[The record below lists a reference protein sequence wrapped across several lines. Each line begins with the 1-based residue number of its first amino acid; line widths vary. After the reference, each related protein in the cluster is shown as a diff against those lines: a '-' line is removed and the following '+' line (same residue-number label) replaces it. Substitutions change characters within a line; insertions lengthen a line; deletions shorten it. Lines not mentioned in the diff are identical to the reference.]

1 MKLNFETVDTL
12 LNAMKDRIFE
22 EVYIGLIPY
31 HTEQELKSKGIEKV
45 TYIEEFVTAYE
56 KDVEELWHLLEPH
69 MKKYCKLWEEPV
81 VKSARELS
89 KMLQR
94 LAKEESD
101 ASKESVQFFDS
112 KEEFERFAK
121 KGKNGLN

>member
-1 MKLNFETVDTL
+1 
-12 LNAMKDRIFE
+12 MKDRIFE

-69 MKKYCKLWEEPV
+69 MKKYCSQEMSVWKKYKRDYVSYFADPLIGV
-81 VKSARELS
+81 SL
-89 KMLQR
+89 LIQR
-94 LAKEESD
+94 SQLEQYSY
-101 ASKESVQFFDS
+101 
-112 KEEFERFAK
+112 
-121 KGKNGLN
+121 